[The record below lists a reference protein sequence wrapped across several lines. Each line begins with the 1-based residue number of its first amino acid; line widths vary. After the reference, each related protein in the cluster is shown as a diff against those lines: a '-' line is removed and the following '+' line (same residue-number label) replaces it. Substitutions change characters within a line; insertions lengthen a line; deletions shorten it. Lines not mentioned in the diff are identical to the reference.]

1 MNESVGGWLS
11 RLRRSWGAS
20 LAAIAALGLLLQ
32 IPISMIGGLILER
45 EQRRQAAVE
54 DISSKWGSRQL
65 VTGPVLVVPYLALER
80 STAADGKEVVQKV
93 RRTAVF
99 LPDRLAVDADLDAR
113 TRSRGIFN
121 VPVYQLS
128 ARVSGT
134 FARPDFG
141 FLVEDP
147 AEIHWDQAQV
157 ALGVSDV
164 RAMQEQPS
172 LAWDG
177 AAVPFEPGPGGFAFD
192 AIADGTPPERTTDPA
207 QWTAVTSPG
216 RGVHA
221 SLALDA
227 AAPGHEF
234 SFPLALNGTGALRFV
249 PMGRTTEVT
258 IRSNSPN
265 PSFQGAWL
273 PKERRVD
280 GGGFDAAWSIPYL
293 GRGYPQA
300 WDAAD
305 TPSALIAQSAF
316 GVTLVEPV
324 DPYRMAERSIK
335 YASLFVVLTFAA
347 VWVIEV
353 VGARRVHW
361 IQYLLVGA
369 ALCMFFLLEL
379 SLAEHL
385 GFDLAYLFASAGVVG
400 MIAAYGRAVLGGWRL
415 AALVGTGVALLYGY
429 LYLLLINEDYSLLGG
444 SIGLFAM
451 LAAAMYATRKV
462 DWYGVAGSRAG

>member
-1 MNESVGGWLS
+1 MAMNESVGGWLS

-20 LAAIAALGLLLQ
+20 LAAIGALGLLLQ

-45 EQRRQAAVE
+45 EQRRQAAVD

-80 STAADGKEVVQKV
+80 STGPDGREVVKEL
-93 RRTAVF
+93 RRAAVF
-99 LPDRLAVDADLDAR
+99 LPDRLAVDASLDAQ

-121 VPVYQLS
+121 VPVYRLA

-134 FARPDFG
+134 FAKPDFA
-141 FLVEDP
+141 FLDEAP
-147 AEIHWDQAQV
+147 AEILWGQAQL

-172 LAWDG
+172 LAWDDT
-177 AAVPFEPGPGGFAFD
+177 ALPFEPGPGGFAFD
-192 AIADGTPPERTTDPA
+192 AFAEGPPEGTEPSPR
-207 QWTAVTSPG
+207 TAVASPG
-216 RGVHA
+216 RGVHV
-221 SLALDA
+221 SLALDGA
-227 AAPGHEF
+227 AASHEF

-249 PMGRTTEVT
+249 PMGRATEVK

-273 PKERRVD
+273 PSERRVD
-280 GGGFDAAWSIPYL
+280 GRGFEAAWSIPYL

-300 WDAAD
+300 WDADDA
-305 TPSALIAQSAF
+305 PSVLIAQSAF

-379 SLAEHL
+379 SLAEHI
-385 GFDLAYLFASAGVVG
+385 GFDLAYLLAAAGVVG

-415 AALVGTGVALLYGY
+415 AALVGAGVALLYGY

-444 SIGLFAM
+444 SVGLFAM

-462 DWYGVAGSRAG
+462 DWYGVAGSRAT